1 MLHMITPYR
10 KQTGVGCYSDWRV
23 WCSYIYWNHM
33 DWSIMTSYKLSITAQ
48 HEDALGA
55 GLIPGESPSL
65 P

>member
-1 MLHMITPYR
+1 
-10 KQTGVGCYSDWRV
+10 
-23 WCSYIYWNHM
+23 M

-48 HEDALGA
+48 HEDARGA